1 MALNYKTADA
11 DLIRIFALAESDVAS
26 STMPAIS
33 PAAQQAAQE
42 MFDSNTQSIREALL
56 GCALAR
62 LQDQTVDIT
71 LPYMNHGANA
81 FNGRTLDE
89 QVVNPFL
96 KGAQVPSSKGPYL
109 ASFRRSV
116 KFVAETGKGMQDK
129 TAFSAMLVFIAEL
142 QAATAVPDIEILVR
156 HLLWRFVMLREK
168 SKITLARINR
178 LSLPQLS
185 GIIVAMLGSKSGGRF
200 PVLLST
206 AMLRTLKR
214 HFNLPWDI
222 NQQGINAADAA
233 SKTGGDI
240 DVTDTATGKFVF
252 SIEVTE
258 RVIDK
263 SRVVSTFTSKIS
275 PHSIEDYLFFYSTSL
290 PDKGALDV
298 AKQYFAQ
305 GHDISFLS
313 VEEWLRNSLAT
324 VGPKGRTVFTNEF
337 VDLLDQQDIP
347 SEMKVRWNDLI
358 KRLHEPPTETGS

>member
-1 MALNYKTADA
+1 MGLSYSTATAD
-11 DLIRIFALAESDVAS
+11 LTRIFALAEADAAS
-26 STMPAIS
+26 NSMPPVSSAVEK
-33 PAAQQAAQE
+33 AAQE
-42 MFDSNTQSIREALL
+42 MFDSETQSIREALL

-62 LQDQTVDIT
+62 LQDQTIDIT
-71 LPYMNHGANA
+71 LPYMNHGATA

-89 QVVNPFL
+89 QAVNPFL
-96 KGAQVPSSKGPYL
+96 KAGQIPSSKGPYL

-116 KFVAETGKGMQDK
+116 KFDTETGKGIRDK
-129 TAFSAMLVFIAEL
+129 TAFAAMLVYIGEL
-142 QAATAVPDIEILVR
+142 KAATATADIEALVR
-156 HLLWRFVMLREK
+156 HLLWRFVILRDK
-168 SKITLARINR
+168 SKVTLARINR
-178 LSLPQLS
+178 LSLPQLH
-185 GIIVAMLGSKSGGRF
+185 GLIVAMLGSKSGGRF

-206 AMLRTLKR
+206 AMLWTLKKQ
-214 HFNLPWDI
+214 FNLPWDI

-240 DVTDTATGKFVF
+240 DVTDTSTGKFVF
-252 SIEVTE
+252 SVEVTE

-305 GHDISFLS
+305 GHDISFLN
-313 VEEWLRNSLAT
+313 VEEWLRNCLAT

-358 KRLHEPPTETGS
+358 KQLHEPPPSA

>member
-1 MALNYKTADA
+1 MALSYQTAGI
-11 DLIRIFALAESDVAS
+11 DLKRIFAFAEADAANGK
-26 STMPAIS
+26 MPAVS
-33 PAAQQAAQE
+33 AAAQQAAFE
-42 MFDSNTQSIREALL
+42 MFDSGTQSIREALL

-62 LQDQTVDIT
+62 LQDQTIDIT
-71 LPYMNHGANA
+71 LPYINHGPTA

-96 KGAQVPSSKGPYL
+96 KAAQIPSSKGPYL

-116 KFVAETGKGMQDK
+116 KFDAETGKGLRDK
-129 TAFSAMLVFIAEL
+129 KAFTAMLSYIDEL
-142 QAATAVPDIEILVR
+142 KSASSVEEIEALLR
-156 HLLWRFVMLREK
+156 HLLWRFVMLRDK

-178 LSLPQLS
+178 LSLPQLN
-185 GIIVAMLGSKSGGRF
+185 GLIVAMLNSKSGGRL
-200 PVLLST
+200 PVMLST
-206 AMLRTLKR
+206 AMLRTLKKQ
-214 HFNLPWDI
+214 FNLPWNI

-240 DVTDTATGKFVF
+240 DVTDTKTGTFVF

-263 SRVVSTFTSKIS
+263 SRVVTTFTSKIS

-290 PDKGALDV
+290 PDKGALEV

-305 GHDISFLS
+305 GHDISFLN
-313 VEEWLRNSLAT
+313 VEEWLRNCLVT
-324 VGPKGRTVFTNEF
+324 VGSKGRTAFTNEF

-347 SEMKVRWNDLI
+347 SEMKVLWNDLI
-358 KRLHEPPTETGS
+358 KQLHEPQP

>member
-1 MALNYKTADA
+1 MALNYETAKA
-11 DLIRIFALAESDVAS
+11 EIQRIFALAEADVAEGKI
-26 STMPAIS
+26 PPVS
-33 PAAQQAAQE
+33 PAAQEAARE
-42 MFDSNTQSIREALL
+42 MFESSTQSIREALL

-62 LQDQTVDIT
+62 LLDPSVDIT

-96 KGAQVPSSKGPYL
+96 KGAQIPSSKGPYL

-116 KFVAETGKGMQDK
+116 KFEAETGKGMKDK
-129 TAFSAMLVFIAEL
+129 KSFEAMLAFIEELRDATDPAE
-142 QAATAVPDIEILVR
+142 IEALTR
-156 HLLWRFVMLREK
+156 HLLWRFAMLRDQ

-178 LSLPQLS
+178 LSLPQLHS
-185 GIIVAMLGSKSGGRF
+185 LIVSMLASKSGGRF
-200 PVLLST
+200 PVLLSA
-206 AMLRTLKR
+206 AMLKTLKK

-233 SKTGGDI
+233 AKTGGDI
-240 DVTDTATGKFVF
+240 DVMDEAGKFVF
-252 SIEVTE
+252 SVEITE
-258 RVIDK
+258 RIIDK
-263 SRVVSTFTSKIS
+263 NRVVSTFTSKIS

-290 PDKGALDV
+290 PDKGALEV

-305 GHDISFLS
+305 GHDISFLH
-313 VEEWLRNSLAT
+313 VEEWLKNCLGT
-324 VGPKGRTVFTNEF
+324 VGPKGRATFTNEF

-358 KRLHEPPTETGS
+358 KRIHEPPEAE